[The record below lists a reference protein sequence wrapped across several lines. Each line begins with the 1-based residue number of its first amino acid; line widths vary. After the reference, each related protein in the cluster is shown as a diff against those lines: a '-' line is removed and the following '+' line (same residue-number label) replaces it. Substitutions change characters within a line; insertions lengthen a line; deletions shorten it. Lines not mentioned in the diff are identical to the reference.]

1 MPAKPPAECT
11 EVMQTADSPAESPP
25 SCSGLGATWAAP
37 VGRLGKIQRQRL
49 ASAFR
54 TTAPASCR
62 RNGAQT
68 RELQDFGGISDDPDA
83 PACGSRAGMLAS
95 VLWPRNREP

>member
-1 MPAKPPAECT
+1 MSAKPPAECT
-11 EVMQTADSPAESPP
+11 ERMQTADSPAESPP

-37 VGRLGKIQRQRL
+37 VGKLGKIQRQRL

-62 RNGAQT
+62 QNGAQKP
-68 RELQDFGGISDDPDA
+68 EIQAFGGI
-83 PACGSRAGMLAS
+83 
-95 VLWPRNREP
+95 